1 MLNRSLE
8 TVSLALLFL
17 SSTACLSLPFLVQSE
32 LPSSRKPQGT
42 EVRKATRGGF
52 QSHPL
57 CGRRFGQPGPPAD
70 GAVPHVMAPRV
81 CASPEPGARR
91 LQVSSAIPGP
101 KQMFVEL
108 SSDFL

>member
-17 SSTACLSLPFLVQSE
+17 SSTISVSLPFLVQSE
-32 LPSSRKPQGT
+32 LPSSRKPWGT
-42 EVRKATRGGF
+42 QVGKPPRVDCRAT
-52 QSHPL
+52 PD
-57 CGRRFGQPGPPAD
+57 CGRRFGRPGRPAD
-70 GAVPHVMAPRV
+70 GAVPHVMDPRV
-81 CASPEPGARR
+81 LAAPEPGARR
-91 LQVSSAIPGP
+91 LKVSSAIPGP